1 VPFVKHTDGNVWRIL
16 DLLVEA
22 GIDAL
27 HPIEPA
33 AGMRID
39 EVKRRYGDRIA
50 VIGNVD
56 CSIVLPLLSEHDVVE
71 VVKETIAK
79 AAPGGGFVLSSSNS
93 IHPGVKPENFL
104 AMVKAAREYGR
115 YPILEEFAREY
126 STKDFYARVFGK
138 RSTA

>member
-1 VPFVKHTDGNVWRIL
+1 
-16 DLLVEA
+16 
-22 GIDAL
+22 
-27 HPIEPA
+27 
-33 AGMRID
+33 MRIE
-39 EVKRRYGDRIA
+39 EVKRRYCDRIA

-115 YPILEEFAREY
+115 YPIPEEFAREY
-126 STKDFYARVFGK
+126 STRDFYAGVFGK
-138 RSTA
+138 RSAA